1 MIPAS
6 LYSVVFLYSVIIL
19 TFLSWI
25 KLQNSY
31 ALIRRGRNNLI
42 WAVFICLTYAFWIGY
57 RPTYGYYFG
66 DTTMYAH
73 YFQLMKSG
81 LMPAEDGEWV
91 WQLLVYKC
99 AQYMEVSDFLTI
111 VDLLYFGCTLWACKR
126 FTSNDVLI
134 SFLFCLGAFSFFSY
148 GTNGIRNG
156 LACSIVLLA
165 LSYFEGGAKNK
176 IIAGVLAFLAF
187 NIHRS
192 TALPLLMAVIS
203 LYFIRSFKWAYTF
216 WILSIIISLLA
227 GETITALFAGMG
239 FDDRLT
245 YLTNEQEEGVFS
257 HSGFRWD
264 FLIYSMM
271 PILLGY
277 YIVIRHG
284 IRNKTYEMLLNTYTL
299 SNAFWIMVIRA
310 NYSNRFAYLSWFMYP
325 IVLAYPLLK
334 VDVWGEIQ
342 GVRLKEIM
350 FAQIAFT
357 WFMQTIYW

>member
-1 MIPAS
+1 
-6 LYSVVFLYSVIIL
+6 
-19 TFLSWI
+19 
-25 KLQNSY
+25 
-31 ALIRRGRNNLI
+31 
-42 WAVFICLTYAFWIGY
+42 
-57 RPTYGYYFG
+57 
-66 DTTMYAH
+66 
-73 YFQLMKSG
+73 
-81 LMPAEDGEWV
+81 
-91 WQLLVYKC
+91 
-99 AQYMEVSDFLTI
+99 
-111 VDLLYFGCTLWACKR
+111 
-126 FTSNDVLI
+126 
-134 SFLFCLGAFSFFSY
+134 
-148 GTNGIRNG
+148 
-156 LACSIVLLA
+156 
-165 LSYFEGGAKNK
+165 
-176 IIAGVLAFLAF
+176 
-187 NIHRS
+187 
-192 TALPLLMAVIS
+192 
-203 LYFIRSFKWAYTF
+203 
-216 WILSIIISLLA
+216 
-227 GETITALFAGMG
+227 MG

-350 FAQIAFT
+350 FAQIAFI